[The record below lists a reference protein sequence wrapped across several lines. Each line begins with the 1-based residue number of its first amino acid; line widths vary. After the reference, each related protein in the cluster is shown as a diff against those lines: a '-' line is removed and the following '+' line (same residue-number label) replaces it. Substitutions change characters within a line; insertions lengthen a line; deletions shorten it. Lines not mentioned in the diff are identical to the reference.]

1 MPSIHGPVSWMG
13 CGGLASA
20 ALRGVPIRMGHSRN
34 RAVAPVSRR
43 SPRPKYSL
51 MNFRLAISIKLVSVL
66 LFAMMSVLVR
76 YVGETV
82 PLGQVVFF
90 RSAFAIIPV
99 MLIYAWR
106 GELAVA
112 FRTGRPFGHITRGL
126 IAVISMFLN
135 FAALARLPLVDATAI
150 SFAAPFITVAL
161 SALVLKEPV
170 RAYRWSAVVVGFIGV
185 VVMLWPYF
193 NVRELIAAGTTA
205 SSIGAAC
212 AVTAAF
218 TNAGATIQTRRL
230 TDSETTASIVFYFSL
245 ICTFAGLISL
255 PFAWHTPNMKELIAL
270 MSIGVIGGLS
280 HIFLTESYRYAP
292 ASVVAPFDY
301 VALLWAFFFG
311 YAIFDEIP
319 TGYVYAGAAIV
330 AGSGLFVI
338 WRERQIGL
346 ERASKIQAR

>member
-1 MPSIHGPVSWMG
+1 
-13 CGGLASA
+13 
-20 ALRGVPIRMGHSRN
+20 
-34 RAVAPVSRR
+34 
-43 SPRPKYSL
+43 
-51 MNFRLAISIKLVSVL
+51 MNFRLAISIKLISVL

-99 MLIYAWR
+99 MVIYAWR
-106 GELAVA
+106 GELGAA
-112 FRTGRPFGHITRGL
+112 FRTGRPLGHITRGL
-126 IAVISMFLN
+126 IAVVSMFLN

-161 SALVLKEPV
+161 AALVLKERV
-170 RAYRWSAVVVGFIGV
+170 RVYRWSAVMIGFVGV
-185 VVMLWPYF
+185 LVMLWPYL
-193 NVRELIAAGTTA
+193 NVGALVTARSTA
-205 SSIGAAC
+205 STVGAAC
-212 AVTAAF
+212 AITAAF

-245 ICTFAGLISL
+245 ICTLAGLVSL
-255 PFAWHTPNMKELIAL
+255 PFAWHAPSAPELTALIA
-270 MSIGVIGGLS
+270 IGVIGGLS

-301 VALLWAFFFG
+301 MALLWAFFFG
-311 YAIFDEIP
+311 YVLFGEIP
-319 TGYVYAGAAIV
+319 SRYVYAGAAIV

-338 WRERQIGL
+338 WRERQLGL
-346 ERASKIQAR
+346 ERARKIQSG